1 MTLTAATAVFPAVLA
16 QDLGYSLKPGEESK
30 LGKWVER
37 FHQHHEPLGTAQHG
51 HDQVNVYD
59 RTPEL
64 EKTVKSFFFFD

>member
-30 LGKWVER
+30 LGKWVRR
-37 FHQHHEPLGTAQHG
+37 FHEPLGKAQHG
-51 HDQVNVYD
+51 RYEVNVYD